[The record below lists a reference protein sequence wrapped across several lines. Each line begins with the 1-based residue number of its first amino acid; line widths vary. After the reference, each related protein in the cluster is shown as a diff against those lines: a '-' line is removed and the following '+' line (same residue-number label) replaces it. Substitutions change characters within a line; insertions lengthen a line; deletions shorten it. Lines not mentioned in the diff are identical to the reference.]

1 MRGGGAASRG
11 GRSAGSVSGGA
22 LGLALGAAFLHA
34 LWNVLLAGSRD
45 SVAATGALLLFGVAL
60 VAPAA
65 LLSGGFSSDALSSEA
80 LPFVAASAA
89 LELAYFVL
97 LARAYR
103 SGELGV
109 VYPVA
114 RGSAPVLVLG
124 AAVFG
129 LGKGVSVL
137 AAVGVVLVAAG
148 VLMLGL
154 SSVGRQIHRIGGKD
168 GPHSRD
174 LGFGLAIGATIAG
187 YTLVDSEGLDH
198 ADPLPYLFLIA
209 AVCAVAYNGALMAT
223 GRARELREALDATM
237 LAAAAATFG
246 AYAMVLAALEL
257 APAAPVAAVRESSIV
272 IAALMAWLFLGEER
286 RLTGAMLV
294 AAGVAVIA
302 YS

>member
-1 MRGGGAASRG
+1 VSGAA
-11 GRSAGSVSGGA
+11 
-22 LGLALGAAFLHA
+22 LALAIGAAFLHA

-45 SVAATGALLLFGVAL
+45 SVAATGALLLFGAVL
-60 VAPAA
+60 LAPAA
-65 LLSGGFSSDALSSEA
+65 LLAGDVSSSAV
-80 LPFVAASAA
+80 PFIAASAA

-97 LARAYR
+97 LGRAYR
-103 SGELGV
+103 GGELGV

-124 AAVFG
+124 AAVLG
-129 LGKGVSVL
+129 LGKGVPVL
-137 AAVGVVLVAAG
+137 AAVGVVLVAGG
-148 VLMLGL
+148 VLLLGL
-154 SSVGRQIHRIGGKD
+154 ASVGPEMRHMRDQE

-174 LGFGLAIGATIAG
+174 LVLGLAIGVAIAG

-209 AVCAVAYNGALMAT
+209 AVCAVAYNGALVLSGKT
-223 GRARELREALDATM
+223 PELRAELRGRM
-237 LAAAAATFG
+237 LLTAAASFG

-286 RLTGAMLV
+286 RLGGAVLV
-294 AAGVAVIA
+294 AAGVAAIA
-302 YS
+302 YA

>member
-1 MRGGGAASRG
+1 M
-11 GRSAGSVSGGA
+11 SAGA

-45 SVAATGALLLFGVAL
+45 SVAATGALLLFGVL
-60 VAPAA
+60 LLAPAA
-65 LLSGGFSSDALSSEA
+65 LVVGGGVSSSAI
-80 LPFVAASAA
+80 PFIAASAA

-103 SGELGV
+103 GGELGV

-124 AAVFG
+124 AAVLG
-129 LGKGVSVL
+129 LGKGVSWL
-137 AAVGVVLVAAG
+137 AALGVVLVAGG
-148 VLMLGL
+148 VLLLGM
-154 SSVGRQIHRIGGKD
+154 SSVGPFRRRIRD
-168 GPHSRD
+168 QEGPHSRD
-174 LGFGLAIGATIAG
+174 LVLGLAIGVAIAG

-209 AVCAVAYNGALMAT
+209 AVCAVAYNGALIVS
-223 GRARELREALDATM
+223 GRATELRAEMSGRTLLT
-237 LAAAAATFG
+237 AAATFG

-286 RLTGAMLV
+286 RLGGAVVV
-294 AAGVAVIA
+294 AAGVALIGLA
-302 YS
+302 

>member
-1 MRGGGAASRG
+1 M
-11 GRSAGSVSGGA
+11 SGGA
-22 LGLALGAAFLHA
+22 FGLALGAAFLHA

-45 SVAATGALLLFGVAL
+45 SVTATGALLLFGVVL
-60 VAPAA
+60 LAPAA
-65 LLSGGFSSDALSSEA
+65 LLAGAFSGGDLSAGA
-80 LPFVAASAA
+80 LPFVAASAV
-89 LELAYFVL
+89 LELGYFVL

-103 SGELGV
+103 GGELGV

-124 AAVFG
+124 AAVLG

-137 AAVGVVLVAAG
+137 AALGVILVAAG
-148 VLMLGL
+148 VLTLGL
-154 SSVGRQIHRIGGKD
+154 GSVGPHMHRMGAQE

-174 LGFGLAIGATIAG
+174 LVQGVAIGVAIAG

-209 AVCAVAYNGALMAT
+209 AVCAVAYNGALVLS
-223 GRARELREALDATM
+223 GRARELKAALTPRM
-237 LAAAAATFG
+237 LVTAAATTG
-246 AYAMVLAALEL
+246 SYAMVLAALKL

-272 IAALMAWLFLGEER
+272 IAAVMAWLFLGEER
-286 RLTGAMLV
+286 RLGGAVVV
-294 AAGVAVIA
+294 AAGVALIA

>member
-1 MRGGGAASRG
+1 M
-11 GRSAGSVSGGA
+11 SGGA
-22 LGLALGAAFLHA
+22 LALALGAAFLHA

-45 SVAATGALLLFGVAL
+45 SVAATGALLLFGVL
-60 VAPAA
+60 LLAPAA
-65 LLSGGFSSDALSSEA
+65 LFAGDLSSSA
-80 LPFVAASAA
+80 IPFIAASAA

-103 SGELGV
+103 GGELGV

-124 AAVFG
+124 AAVLG
-129 LGKGVSVL
+129 LGKGVPVL
-137 AAVGVVLVAAG
+137 AALGIILVAAG
-148 VLMLGL
+148 VLQVGL
-154 SSVGRQIHRIGGKD
+154 RRRERRVSACEADKVDARA
-168 GPHSRD
+168 D
-174 LGFGLAIGATIAG
+174 LAAGLAIGVTIAG

-209 AVCAVAYNGALMAT
+209 AVCAVAYNGALIVS
-223 GRARELREALDATM
+223 GRARELKAELTPTM
-237 LAAAAATFG
+237 LAAAVATFG

-286 RLTGAMLV
+286 RLAGAVLV

>member
-1 MRGGGAASRG
+1 M
-11 GRSAGSVSGGA
+11 SGGA

-45 SVAATGALLLFGVAL
+45 SVAATGALLLFGVL
-60 VAPAA
+60 LLAPAA
-65 LLSGGFSSDALSSEA
+65 LLAGDVSSSAI
-80 LPFVAASAA
+80 PFIAASAA

-103 SGELGV
+103 GGELGV

-124 AAVFG
+124 AAVVG
-129 LGKGVSVL
+129 LGKGVSSL
-137 AAVGVVLVAAG
+137 AAAGVLLVAAG
-148 VLMLGL
+148 VLLLGI
-154 SSVGRQIHRIGGKD
+154 SSVGGQRRHMRD
-168 GPHSRD
+168 LDSPHSRD
-174 LGFGLAIGATIAG
+174 LVLGLAIGVAIAG
-187 YTLVDSEGLDH
+187 YTLVDSEGLEH

-209 AVCAVAYNGALMAT
+209 AVTAVVYNGALVVS
-223 GRARELREALDATM
+223 GRARELKAELTPTM

-246 AYAMVLAALEL
+246 AYAMVLAALQM

-286 RLTGAMLV
+286 RLTGAVLV
-294 AAGVAVIA
+294 AAGVALIA

>member
-1 MRGGGAASRG
+1 
-11 GRSAGSVSGGA
+11 VTGGA
-22 LGLALGAAFLHA
+22 LALALGAAFLHA

-45 SVAATGALLLFGVAL
+45 SVAATGALLLFGVVL
-60 VAPAA
+60 LAPAA
-65 LLSGGFSSDALSSEA
+65 LFAGDVSSSAI
-80 LPFVAASAA
+80 PFVAASAA

-103 SGELGV
+103 GGELGV

-129 LGKGVSVL
+129 LGKGVPVL
-137 AAVGVVLVAAG
+137 AALGVILVAAG
-148 VLMLGL
+148 VLRVGL
-154 SSVGRQIHRIGGKD
+154 PKRERRVSAREADKVDARA
-168 GPHSRD
+168 D
-174 LGFGLAIGATIAG
+174 LAAGLAIGVTIAG

-209 AVCAVAYNGALMAT
+209 AVCAATYNGALIAS
-223 GRARELREALDATM
+223 GRAQELKAELTPTM

-272 IAALMAWLFLGEER
+272 IAAVMAWLFLGEER
-286 RLTGAMLV
+286 RVGGAILV
-294 AAGVAVIA
+294 AAGVALIA

>member
-1 MRGGGAASRG
+1 M
-11 GRSAGSVSGGA
+11 SGGA

-45 SVAATGALLLFGVAL
+45 SVAATGALLLFGVL
-60 VAPAA
+60 LLAPAA
-65 LLSGGFSSDALSSEA
+65 LFAGDVSSSAI
-80 LPFVAASAA
+80 PFIAASAV

-103 SGELGV
+103 GGELGV

-124 AAVFG
+124 AAVLG
-129 LGKGVSVL
+129 LGKGVSWL
-137 AAVGVVLVAAG
+137 AALGVVLVAGG
-148 VLMLGL
+148 VLTLGL
-154 SSVGRQIHRIGGKD
+154 RSVGPLRRHMRD
-168 GPHSRD
+168 SEGPHSRD
-174 LGFGLAIGATIAG
+174 LVLGLAIGVAIAG

-198 ADPLPYLFLIA
+198 ADPLPYLFLVA
-209 AVCAVAYNGALMAT
+209 AVCAAAYNGALLAN
-223 GRARELREALDATM
+223 GKAQELREALSGRM
-237 LAAAAATFG
+237 LGAAAATFG
-246 AYAMVLAALEL
+246 AYAMVLAALQL

-286 RLTGAMLV
+286 RLGVAVLV
-294 AAGVAVIA
+294 AAGVALIA

>member
-1 MRGGGAASRG
+1 
-11 GRSAGSVSGGA
+11 VSGGA
-22 LGLALGAAFLHA
+22 LALALGAAFLHA

-60 VAPAA
+60 LAPAA

-103 SGELGV
+103 DGELGV

-124 AAVFG
+124 AAVLG

-137 AAVGVVLVAAG
+137 AALGVVLVAAG
-148 VLMLGL
+148 VLQVGL
-154 SSVGRQIHRIGGKD
+154 PARERRVSALEGDKVDARA
-168 GPHSRD
+168 D
-174 LGFGLAIGATIAG
+174 LAAGLAIGVTIAG

-209 AVCAVAYNGALMAT
+209 AVCAAAYNGALIAS
-223 GRARELREALDATM
+223 GRAKELRKAM
-237 LAAAAATFG
+237 RGRILAAAAATFG

-257 APAAPVAAVRESSIV
+257 APPAPVAAVRESSIV

-286 RLTGAMLV
+286 RLAGAVLV
-294 AAGVAVIA
+294 AAGVAVVA

>member
-1 MRGGGAASRG
+1 
-11 GRSAGSVSGGA
+11 VSGGA
-22 LGLALGAAFLHA
+22 LALALGAAFLHA

-45 SVAATGALLLFGVAL
+45 SVAATGALLLFGVL
-60 VAPAA
+60 LLAPAA
-65 LLSGGFSSDALSSEA
+65 LLSGGFSSGALSSEA

-103 SGELGV
+103 GGELGV

-129 LGKGVSVL
+129 LGKGVPVL
-137 AAVGVVLVAAG
+137 AALGVVLVAAG
-148 VLMLGL
+148 VLQVGL
-154 SSVGRQIHRIGGKD
+154 RRLPERERRVSAREADQVDARA
-168 GPHSRD
+168 D
-174 LGFGLAIGATIAG
+174 LGAGLAIGVTIAG

-209 AVCAVAYNGALMAT
+209 AVCAVAYNGALIGS
-223 GRARELREALDATM
+223 GRARELKAELTPTM

-272 IAALMAWLFLGEER
+272 IAALMAWLLLGEER
-286 RLTGAMLV
+286 RLAGAVLV

>member
-1 MRGGGAASRG
+1 
-11 GRSAGSVSGGA
+11 VSGGA

-45 SVAATGALLLFGVAL
+45 SVAATGALLLFGVVL
-60 VAPAA
+60 LAPAA
-65 LLSGGFSSDALSSEA
+65 LLAGDVSSSAV
-80 LPFVAASAA
+80 PFIAASAA

-103 SGELGV
+103 GGELGI

-124 AAVFG
+124 AAVLG
-129 LGKGVSVL
+129 LGKGVSEL
-137 AAVGVVLVAAG
+137 AALGVVLVAGG
-148 VLMLGL
+148 VLLLGL
-154 SSVGRQIHRIGGKD
+154 SSVGGQKRHMRDKD

-174 LGFGLAIGATIAG
+174 PVLGLAIGVAIAG
-187 YTLVDSEGLDH
+187 YTLIDSEGLDH
-198 ADPLPYLFLIA
+198 ADPLPYLFLVA
-209 AVCAVAYNGALMAT
+209 AVSAVAYNGALVLS
-223 GRARELREALDATM
+223 GRASELRAEMSGRT

-246 AYAMVLAALEL
+246 AYAMVLAALQM

-286 RLTGAMLV
+286 RLGGAVLV
-294 AAGVAVIA
+294 AAGVALIA

>member
-1 MRGGGAASRG
+1 M
-11 GRSAGSVSGGA
+11 SGGA
-22 LGLALGAAFLHA
+22 LALALGAAVLHA

-45 SVAATGALLLFGVAL
+45 SVAATGALLLCGAL
-60 VAPAA
+60 LLAPAA
-65 LLSGGFSSDALSSEA
+65 LLVGGELSTEA

-89 LELAYFVL
+89 LELAYFVM
-97 LARAYR
+97 LAQAYR

-124 AAVFG
+124 AAVLG

-137 AAVGVVLVAAG
+137 GALGVILVAAG
-148 VLMLGL
+148 VFLLGL
-154 SSVGRQIHRIGGKD
+154 TSVGRQRRHMRD
-168 GPHSRD
+168 LDSPHSPD
-174 LGFGLAIGATIAG
+174 LLLGLAIGVAIAG

-209 AVCAVAYNGALMAT
+209 AVCAVAYNGGLVLS
-223 GRARELREALDATM
+223 GRASELRAALDARALGT
-237 LAAAAATFG
+237 AAATV
-246 AYAMVLAALEL
+246 ASYAMVLAALQL

-286 RLTGAMLV
+286 RLGGAAVV
-294 AAGVAVIA
+294 AAGVALIA

>member
-1 MRGGGAASRG
+1 M
-11 GRSAGSVSGGA
+11 SGGA
-22 LGLALGAAFLHA
+22 LALALGAAVLHA

-45 SVAATGALLLFGVAL
+45 SVAATGALLLFGAL
-60 VAPAA
+60 LLAPAA
-65 LLSGGFSSDALSSEA
+65 LVGGGVSSSAV
-80 LPFVAASAA
+80 PFVAASAA

-103 SGELGV
+103 GGELGV

-114 RGSAPVLVLG
+114 RGLAPVLVLG
-124 AAVFG
+124 AAVLG
-129 LGKGVSVL
+129 LGKGVSIL

-148 VLMLGL
+148 VLLLGL
-154 SSVGRQIHRIGGKD
+154 SSVGPERRHMRDAG

-174 LGFGLAIGATIAG
+174 LVHGLAIGVTIAG

-209 AVCAVAYNGALMAT
+209 AVCAVAYNGALVLSGRGPELRAALD
-223 GRARELREALDATM
+223 GRALGT
-237 LAAAAATFG
+237 AAATV
-246 AYAMVLAALEL
+246 ASYAMVLAALQL

-286 RLTGAMLV
+286 RLGGAAVV
-294 AAGVAVIA
+294 AAGVALIA

>member
-1 MRGGGAASRG
+1 
-11 GRSAGSVSGGA
+11 VSGGA

-45 SVAATGALLLFGVAL
+45 SVAATGALLLFGVVL
-60 VAPAA
+60 LAPAA
-65 LLSGGFSSDALSSEA
+65 LLVGGGVSSEA

-103 SGELGV
+103 GGELGV

-114 RGSAPVLVLG
+114 RGSAPVVVLVV
-124 AAVFG
+124 AAALG
-129 LGKGVSVL
+129 LGEGVSWL
-137 AAVGVVLVAAG
+137 AAAGVLLVAAG
-148 VLMLGL
+148 VLHVGL
-154 SSVGRQIHRIGGKD
+154 PGRERRVRPREADKVD
-168 GPHSRD
+168 ARPD
-174 LGFGLAIGATIAG
+174 LVAGLAIGVTIAG

-198 ADPLPYLFLIA
+198 ADPLPYLLLVA
-209 AVCAVAYNGALMAT
+209 AVCAVAYNGALIVS
-223 GRARELREALDATM
+223 GRAHELRAAMGGRALLT
-237 LAAAAATFG
+237 AAATAG
-246 AYAMVLAALEL
+246 AYAMVLAALQM

-286 RLTGAMLV
+286 RLGGAAVV

>member
-1 MRGGGAASRG
+1 M
-11 GRSAGSVSGGA
+11 SGGA
-22 LGLALGAAFLHA
+22 LALALGAAVLHA
-34 LWNVLLAGSRD
+34 VWNVLLAGSRD
-45 SVAATGALLLFGVAL
+45 SVAATGALLVFGVVL
-60 VAPAA
+60 LAPAA
-65 LLSGGFSSDALSSEA
+65 LLFGGVSGEA
-80 LPFVAASAA
+80 VPFIAASAV

-103 SGELGV
+103 AGELGV

-124 AAVFG
+124 AAVLG

-148 VLMLGL
+148 VLV
-154 SSVGRQIHRIGGKD
+154 VGRPVRVLVPIRPKVELAR
-168 GPHSRD
+168 RD
-174 LGFGLAIGATIAG
+174 LVFGLAIGATIAG

-209 AVCAVAYNGALMAT
+209 AVCAVAYNGALIVS
-223 GRARELREALDATM
+223 GRAQELKAELTSRSALT
-237 LAAAAATFG
+237 AAATFG
-246 AYAMVLAALEL
+246 AYALVLAALEL

-272 IAALMAWLFLGEER
+272 IAALLAWLFLDEER
-286 RLTGAMLV
+286 RLGGAVLV
-294 AAGVAVIA
+294 AAGVAAIA

>member
-1 MRGGGAASRG
+1 VERAARGVARQ
-11 GRSAGSVSGGA
+11 R
-22 LGLALGAAFLHA
+22 
-34 LWNVLLAGSRD
+34 
-45 SVAATGALLLFGVAL
+45 AATGALLLFGVVL
-60 VAPAA
+60 LAPAA
-65 LLSGGFSSDALSSEA
+65 LVAGGGVSAEA
-80 LPFVAASAA
+80 VPFVVASAA
-89 LELAYFVL
+89 LELVYFVL

-103 SGELGV
+103 GGELGV

-124 AAVFG
+124 AAVLG
-129 LGKGVSVL
+129 LGKGVSWL
-137 AAVGVVLVAAG
+137 AALGVVLVAGG
-148 VLMLGL
+148 VLLLGL
-154 SSVGRQIHRIGGKD
+154 VSVGRQKRHMRD
-168 GPHSRD
+168 LHGPHSRD
-174 LGFGLAIGATIAG
+174 LLLGLSVGVAIAG

-209 AVCAVAYNGALMAT
+209 AVCAVAYNGALLAS
-223 GRARELREALDATM
+223 GRAREIKAELTPTM

-286 RLTGAMLV
+286 RLGGAALV
-294 AAGVAVIA
+294 AAGVALIA

>member
-1 MRGGGAASRG
+1 M
-11 GRSAGSVSGGA
+11 SGGA

-45 SVAATGALLLFGVAL
+45 SVAATGALLLFGVL
-60 VAPAA
+60 LLAPAA
-65 LLSGGFSSDALSSEA
+65 LYAGDVSSSAI
-80 LPFVAASAA
+80 PFIAASAV

-103 SGELGV
+103 GGELGV

-124 AAVFG
+124 AAVLG
-129 LGKGVSVL
+129 LGKGVSWL
-137 AAVGVVLVAAG
+137 AALGVVLVAGG
-148 VLMLGL
+148 VLTLGL
-154 SSVGRQIHRIGGKD
+154 RSVGPLRRHMRD
-168 GPHSRD
+168 SEGPHSRD
-174 LGFGLAIGATIAG
+174 LVLGLAIGVAIAG

-198 ADPLPYLFLIA
+198 ADPLPYLFLVA
-209 AVCAVAYNGALMAT
+209 AVCAAAYNGALLAN
-223 GRARELREALDATM
+223 GKAQELREALSGRM
-237 LAAAAATFG
+237 LGAAAATFG
-246 AYAMVLAALEL
+246 AYAMVLAALQL

-286 RLTGAMLV
+286 RLGVAVLV
-294 AAGVAVIA
+294 AAGVALIA

>member
-1 MRGGGAASRG
+1 M
-11 GRSAGSVSGGA
+11 SGGA
-22 LGLALGAAFLHA
+22 LALALGAAVLHA

-45 SVAATGALLLFGVAL
+45 SVAATGALLLFGAVL
-60 VAPAA
+60 LAPAA
-65 LLSGGFSSDALSSEA
+65 LVGGAVSTDA

-103 SGELGV
+103 AGELGV

-124 AAVFG
+124 AAVLG

-148 VLMLGL
+148 VVLLGL
-154 SSVGRQIHRIGGKD
+154 SSVGRQRRHMRD
-168 GPHSRD
+168 TEGPHSRD
-174 LGFGLAIGATIAG
+174 LVHALAIGAAIAG

-209 AVCAVAYNGALMAT
+209 SVCAVAYNGGLVLSGKAPELRAALN
-223 GRARELREALDATM
+223 GRALGT
-237 LAAAAATFG
+237 AAATVG
-246 AYAMVLAALEL
+246 SYAMVLAALQM

-286 RLTGAMLV
+286 RLTGAALV
-294 AAGVAVIA
+294 AAGVAVIGLA
-302 YS
+302 

>member
-1 MRGGGAASRG
+1 
-11 GRSAGSVSGGA
+11 
-22 LGLALGAAFLHA
+22 LALGAAFLHA

-45 SVAATGALLLFGVAL
+45 SVAATGGLLLCGAFLLAPFAL
-60 VAPAA
+60 FLGEV
-65 LLSGGFSSDALSSEA
+65 STEA

-97 LARAYR
+97 LARAY
-103 SGELGV
+103 SGGELGV
-109 VYPVA
+109 LYPTA
-114 RGSAPVLVLG
+114 RGLAPVLVL
-124 AAVFG
+124 AAGVFG
-129 LGKGVSVL
+129 LGKGVSAL
-137 AAVGVVLVAAG
+137 GALGVVLVAAG
-148 VLMLGL
+148 VLLLASRPALHPQEGCNP
-154 SSVGRQIHRIGGKD
+154 GQPR
-168 GPHSRD
+168 RD
-174 LGFGLAIGATIAG
+174 LLIGLAIGVTIAG

-209 AVCAVAYNGALMAT
+209 AVTAVTYNVGLLASKKRPELNARAALT
-223 GRARELREALDATM
+223 
-237 LAAAAATFG
+237 AAATFG

-286 RLTGAMLV
+286 RLGGAVLV

>member
-1 MRGGGAASRG
+1 
-11 GRSAGSVSGGA
+11 VSGGA
-22 LGLALGAAFLHA
+22 LALALGAAFLHA

-45 SVAATGALLLFGVAL
+45 SVAATGALLLFGVVL
-60 VAPAA
+60 LAPAA
-65 LLSGGFSSDALSSEA
+65 LLAGGEVSAQA
-80 LPFVAASAA
+80 LPFVAASAV

-103 SGELGV
+103 GGELGV

-124 AAVFG
+124 AAVLG
-129 LGKGVSVL
+129 LGKGVSWL
-137 AAVGVVLVAAG
+137 AAVGVGLVAVG
-148 VLMLGL
+148 VLLLGL
-154 SSVGRQIHRIGGKD
+154 ARSVGPFSHRIGGQE

-174 LGFGLAIGATIAG
+174 LVLGLAIGVAIAG

-209 AVCAVAYNGALMAT
+209 AVCAVAYNGALIAS
-223 GRARELREALDATM
+223 GRARELKAELTPTM

-257 APAAPVAAVRESSIV
+257 APPAPVAAVRESSIV

-294 AAGVAVIA
+294 AAGVAAIGLA
-302 YS
+302 

>member
-1 MRGGGAASRG
+1 MT
-11 GRSAGSVSGGA
+11 GGA
-22 LGLALGAAFLHA
+22 LALALGAAFLHA

-45 SVAATGALLLFGVAL
+45 SVAATGALLLFGVML
-60 VAPAA
+60 LAPAA
-65 LLSGGFSSDALSSEA
+65 LLSGGFSSGALSSEA

-137 AAVGVVLVAAG
+137 AALGVILVAAG
-148 VLMLGL
+148 VVSLGL
-154 SSVGRQIHRIGGKD
+154 SSVGRQNHDMRDID
-168 GPHSRD
+168 GPHSPD
-174 LGFGLAIGATIAG
+174 LLLGLAIGVAIAG

-209 AVCAVAYNGALMAT
+209 AVCAATYNGALIAT
-223 GRARELREALDATM
+223 GRARELQEALNARM

-286 RLTGAMLV
+286 RLAGAVVV
-294 AAGVAVIA
+294 AAGVALIA

>member
-1 MRGGGAASRG
+1 VAS
-11 GRSAGSVSGGA
+11 
-22 LGLALGAAFLHA
+22 
-34 LWNVLLAGSRD
+34 
-45 SVAATGALLLFGVAL
+45 TGALLAFGAVL
-60 VAPAA
+60 LAPAA
-65 LLSGGFSSDALSSEA
+65 LVSGGGVSSEA

-103 SGELGV
+103 GGELGV

-124 AAVFG
+124 AAGLG

-148 VLMLGL
+148 VLLLGL
-154 SSVGRQIHRIGGKD
+154 ASVGPFMHRMGARG

-174 LGFGLAIGATIAG
+174 LAFGLAIGATIAG
-187 YTLVDSEGLDH
+187 YTLVDSEGLAH
-198 ADPLPYLFLIA
+198 ADPLPYLFLVA
-209 AVCAVAYNGALMAT
+209 AACAVAYNGGLVAAGRRPALEARAAAT
-223 GRARELREALDATM
+223 
-237 LAAAAATFG
+237 AAATFG

-272 IAALMAWLFLGEER
+272 IAALMAWLLLGEER
-286 RLTGAMLV
+286 RLGGPALV
-294 AAGVAVIA
+294 AAGVAAIA